1 MPRKTAEQPRH
12 GGRRAGA
19 GAPAGNL
26 NAVKTGAGSAIIQEG
41 IEALMSDPLTGHLF
55 SALIMIVTNRHQR
68 AQHHMLEAMLAAGH
82 DYQHPT
88 PSRRTARA
96 RV

>member
-1 MPRKTAEQPRH
+1 MPRKAAEQPRH
-12 GGRRAGA
+12 GGRRPGS
-19 GAPAGNL
+19 GAPRGNL
-26 NAVKTGAGSAIIQEG
+26 NAVKTGAQSAIIQQG
-41 IEALMSDPLTGHLF
+41 IAELLSDPLTGHLF
-55 SALIMIVTNRHQR
+55 SALIMIVTNRHQQ

-88 PSRRTARA
+88 PGRRTARA